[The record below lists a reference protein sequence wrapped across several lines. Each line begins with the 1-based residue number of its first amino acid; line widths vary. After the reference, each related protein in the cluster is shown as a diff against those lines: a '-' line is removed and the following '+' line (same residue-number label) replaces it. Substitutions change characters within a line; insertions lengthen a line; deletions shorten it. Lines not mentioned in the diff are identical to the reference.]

1 LATVTVTKIQGQESA
16 LLMTWEHD
24 VNKDDVAPAF
34 EQITEFLNVAP
45 DTCYVIVDLLE
56 NPRFP
61 IVETMRRAL
70 SGPYNHPKMGAWLV
84 VGSNQLA
91 RQIENFLSTVTGK
104 EKVNWFDTIEDAM
117 THLNEQTG
125 R

>member
-1 LATVTVTKIQGQESA
+1 MSTVNVTKIQGHKNA
-16 LLMTWEHD
+16 LLMRWEHD
-24 VNKDDVAPAF
+24 VNKEDVSPAF
-34 EQITEFLNVAP
+34 EEITAFLNISP
-45 DTCYVIVDLLE
+45 EKCYVVVDLLQ

-61 IVETMRRAL
+61 MVETMRRAL
-70 SGPYNHPKMGAWLV
+70 SGPYDHPKMEAWLV

-104 EKVNWFDTIEDAM
+104 KNVYWFDTIEDAM
-117 THLNEQTG
+117 THLKQQTG